1 MGVKTMRFPNEK
13 ELAMLREKYPTG
25 TTVRLISMN
34 DEQAPLVGTIGEVQ
48 FVDDVGS
55 VHVHWRNGSSL
66 AVIPDVDVVE
76 ILNTLGGDF

>member
-1 MGVKTMRFPNEK
+1 MQFPNEK
-13 ELAMLREKYPTG
+13 ELVMLREKYPTG
-25 TTVRLISMN
+25 TTVRLISMA
-34 DEQAPLVGTIGEVQ
+34 DEQAPPVGTIGEVQ

-55 VHVHWRNGSSL
+55 VHIHWRNGSSL

>member
-1 MGVKTMRFPNEK
+1 MRFPNEK
-13 ELAMLREKYPTG
+13 ELAMLREKYSTG
-25 TTVRLISMN
+25 TMVRLISM
-34 DEQAPLVGTIGEVQ
+34 DDKQAPPVGTIGEVQ

-76 ILNTLGGDF
+76 ILTDLGANF